1 MSNQANTY
9 LEVTELDFS
18 DIRSNLKSYLR
29 TQSQFSDYDFE
40 GSAISTLLDVLSY
53 NTHYNAYYLNMV
65 ANEMFLDTAQQR
77 DSVVSRARE
86 LGYTPVS
93 SLGASSEV
101 KLKINGIAAGVS
113 QVTVPKNSK
122 FTTTVDDI
130 TYTFVTPQA
139 EKIDISSSGLFEKNI
154 KIKEGEPLSH
164 SWTVSASNPVRYI
177 IPNPGVDTNSITVS
191 VQESSSDTTST
202 DFKLATNID
211 QVFSTSAIYFIEEAA
226 DKKYEIIFGSGS
238 LGKSLSAGNIVKVE
252 YLVNN
257 AEATN
262 GANTFSIDS
271 LTLDSGISYSSA
283 VIMSVVSKATGGR
296 EQETIDSIKFAAPR
310 NYQTQNRAV
319 VAEDYERILLSENSD
334 LQSVIA
340 YGGEDENPPQNGKVI
355 IATKPFGESFI
366 TSNRKNEIKVSIKNR
381 TPLAIDPVIVDPEY
395 IYLVPAINT
404 FYDLTKSSLTAAAV
418 ESNIRQAITEYST
431 QNLERFGN
439 KFRYSRFVRSLDN
452 TSGGYIL
459 NNDASIK
466 MQKRITPAT
475 DFAQSI
481 SLEYHNPVV
490 KKSLTSS
497 DFVYSGSVSKLED
510 DGNGVVNIVR
520 TNSDNTK
527 TIVVA
532 NAGTIDYTIGKIFLP
547 DFFPSSYSN
556 LEMTIDVE
564 PQFLDVSP
572 TRKQILLMQA
582 NDARITVFGEQT

>member
-1 MSNQANTY
+1 
-9 LEVTELDFS
+9 
-18 DIRSNLKSYLR
+18 
-29 TQSQFSDYDFE
+29 
-40 GSAISTLLDVLSY
+40 
-53 NTHYNAYYLNMV
+53 MV

-101 KLKINGIAAGVS
+101 KLKINGIASGIS

-130 TYTFVTPQA
+130 TYTFVTTQA
-139 EKIDISSSGLFEKNI
+139 EKIDISSTGLFEKNI
-154 KIKEGEPLSH
+154 MIREGEPLSF
-164 SWTVSASNPVRYI
+164 SWTVASNPTRYI
-177 IPNPGVDTNSITVS
+177 IPNPNVDTSSSTVA
-191 VQESSSDTTST
+191 VQESSSDTTVT
-202 DFKLATNID
+202 EFKLASNID
-211 QVFSTSAIYFIEEAA
+211 QVFSTSPIYFIEEAA
-226 DKKYEIIFGSGS
+226 DRKYEIIFGSGS

-271 LTLDSGISYSSA
+271 LSLDSGVSYSSA
-283 VIMSVVSKATGGR
+283 VITSVVSKATGGR
-296 EQETIDSIKFAAPR
+296 EQETIESIKFSAPR

-340 YGGEDENPPQNGKVI
+340 YGGEDEDPPQNGKVI

-366 TSNRKNEIKVSIKNR
+366 TSNRKTEIKDSIKGR

-395 IYLVPAINT
+395 IYLIPTINT
-404 FYDLTKSSLTAAAV
+404 YYDLTKSSLTSAAV

-431 QNLERFGN
+431 KNLERFGN

-466 MQKRITPAT
+466 MQKRITPST
-475 DFAQSI
+475 DFVQSI
-481 SLEYHNPVV
+481 SLDFHNPVV
-490 KKSLTSS
+490 KTSLTSS

-527 TIVVA
+527 TVIVA
-532 NAGTIDYTIGKIFLP
+532 NAGTINYDSGKIFLP
-547 DFFPSSYSN
+547 DFAPSSYSN
-556 LEMTIDVE
+556 LEMSVSVE
-564 PQFLDVSP
+564 PQTLDVTP
-572 TRKQILLMQA
+572 IRKQILLIQEQ
-582 NDARITVFGEQT
+582 DARITVYGEQT